1 MPAMPRSMQARM
13 SRIITAILILLP
25 IAALA
30 QQQQQPPPELQDI
43 IPALEAQ
50 RNQALTSQAL
60 SEGRNAVLQRE
71 NAKLK
76 AENEE
81 LKKKLPPASA
91 GAGSEPAK

>member
-1 MPAMPRSMQARM
+1 MK
-13 SRIITAILILLP
+13 LLTLVVLLTLSP
-25 IAALA
+25 ISAFA
-30 QQQQQPPPELQDI
+30 QQPSGPELQDI

-76 AENEE
+76 AEMEE

>member
-1 MPAMPRSMQARM
+1 MKTIVLALLLLAIPAHA
-13 SRIITAILILLP
+13 
-25 IAALA
+25 
-30 QQQQQPPPELQDI
+30 QQPPPPQAPDLQDI

-50 RNQALTSQAL
+50 RNQALTNQAL

-81 LKKKLPPASA
+81 LRKKLPPASA